1 MPESSVSNLDG
12 KTPPSVRVHL
22 VAVLLGHDRPVDEVR
37 FSPDGVLVVSA
48 DDHTVRFWA
57 VNTHSLQRTLDL
69 PASNLT
75 FAPGGTM
82 LAFTTVGG
90 SVQLRSSG
98 GDLMAELP
106 PQGRLATAIAFTPDG
121 TLIATGDELGRIHLW
136 DMASHQL
143 LMSFHAAPHSVD
155 DSRGATTY
163 PVNSIYFGPDGTHL
177 AAVCD
182 DQRGN
187 LHLWTIAQPGPR
199 AEWVAT
205 AARDLTVFAMTGSP
219 DGALLA
225 VSDAGNSGVQFLD
238 ANTLTRRGQLIVE
251 AEVFK
256 AIAFSPDGGRL
267 AAAGGAGTVYI
278 WDLASQRIVA
288 RIAAHTDGADYRTNA
303 ELWAIGGIDWSSVG
317 GLIVTSGTSPFT
329 FYNPATGRFT
339 GPADYTVK
347 LWEVRED
354 ERDA

>member
-22 VAVLLGHDRPVDEVR
+22 VAVLPGHERPVDEVR
-37 FSPDGVLVVSA
+37 FSPDGALVVSA

-57 VNTHSLQRTLDL
+57 INTRSLQRTLDL
-69 PASNLT
+69 PSSNLT
-75 FAPGGTM
+75 FSPAGAM
-82 LAFTTVGG
+82 LALTTVGG
-90 SVQLRSSG
+90 IVQLRSSG
-98 GDLMAELP
+98 GDLLAELP
-106 PQGRLATAIAFTPDG
+106 PQGRLATAVAFSPDG
-121 TLIATGDELGRIHLW
+121 ILIATGDELGRVHLW
-136 DMASHQL
+136 DTASRQL
-143 LMSFHAAPHSVD
+143 LLSFHAAPHGVD
-155 DSRGATTY
+155 NSRGAATR
-163 PVNSIYFGPDGTHL
+163 PVDSICFGPDGTHL
-177 AAVCD
+177 ATACN

-187 LHLWTIAQPGPR
+187 IHLWAIAQPGPR

-205 AARDLTVFAMTGSP
+205 AARDLNVFAMTRSP

-225 VSDAGNSGVQFLD
+225 VSDVGNSGVQFLD
-238 ANTLTRRGQLIVE
+238 ANALTRRGQLIVE
-251 AEVFK
+251 EEVFK
-256 AIAFSPDGGRL
+256 AIAFSPDGCRL

-278 WDLASQRIVA
+278 WDLTSQRIVA

-329 FYNPATGRFT
+329 FYDPAIERFT

-354 ERDA
+354 EQGA